1 MGCGLFAQNFF
12 FLFIVAEASNNTR
25 PSSGERW
32 SGWRPEFFARP
43 RLKTS
48 VLYFSFL
55 NYVLHNFCQFL
66 AAAARR
72 NLTEKQRENKMPSR
86 LPLATQLF
94 LSFLKWRKHFEV

>member
-1 MGCGLFAQNFF
+1 MGCGLFAQNFSV
-12 FLFIVAEASNNTR
+12 LLLLELLHTHTR

-43 RLKTS
+43 RLKSS
-48 VLYFSFL
+48 VLFL
-55 NYVLHNFCQFL
+55 NHVLHNFCQFL
-66 AAAARR
+66 ADAARQ

>member
-12 FLFIVAEASNNTR
+12 RFIAAEASNNTR